1 MGATW
6 EGELAVF
13 PTERPFPLGEN
24 WNLPSEDVETL
35 KTCPGLE
42 GIQRGCPASCQLFV
56 LLAERTDMFLMLV
69 LKLTV
74 VIEPGHCVFKEV
86 E

>member
-1 MGATW
+1 MGKA
-6 EGELAVF
+6 EKSNSSY
-13 PTERPFPLGEN
+13 R
-24 WNLPSEDVETL
+24 NLVPACLDLDQESEDVETL

-42 GIQRGCPASCQLFV
+42 GIQRGCPSSCQLFV
-56 LLAERTDMFLMLV
+56 LLAEKTHLLLMLV

-74 VIEPGHCVFKEV
+74 GIEPGHCVFQEV